1 MKPEVSYSAGNRSI
15 GCYRVQLTS
24 APPVIPESL
33 CIELFRESDE
43 LFLSLLFLLLSQQ
56 PSFVLLGTLPEAL
69 AQGVQRLLFLLRG
82 HCSSGIAIEVEPRF
96 AIRERLQVA
105 RRGGVHPHRQTKL
118 LRIYAW
124 NPFQYALVNAN
135 RKGTAL
141 LKYWKRRSQ

>member
-1 MKPEVSYSAGNRSI
+1 MDTIITDAALR
-15 GCYRVQLTS
+15 CQM
-24 APPVIPESL
+24 
-33 CIELFRESDE
+33 
-43 LFLSLLFLLLSQQ
+43 LSKD
-56 PSFVLLGTLPEAL
+56 
-69 AQGVQRLLFLLRG
+69 RLR
-82 HCSSGIAIEVEPRF
+82 SSGIAIEVEPRF